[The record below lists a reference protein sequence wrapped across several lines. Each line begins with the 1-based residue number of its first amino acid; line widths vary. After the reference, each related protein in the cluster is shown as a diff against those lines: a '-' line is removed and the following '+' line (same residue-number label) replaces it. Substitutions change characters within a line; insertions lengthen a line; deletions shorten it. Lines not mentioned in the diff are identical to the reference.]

1 MSTPKAAAP
10 RVGIVMGSDS
20 DLEMMH
26 PCMTTLDEFGL
37 PYEVRVVS
45 AHRTPDAA
53 HDYAKA
59 AADRGLGVIIA
70 AAGGAA
76 HLAGVLASLTP
87 LPVIGVPIQ
96 TSSLG
101 GLDSLLSTVQM
112 PSGVPVATVAVG
124 KAGPVNAAVLA
135 AQILA
140 TADPALRQKIVQ
152 YTARLAERVAVAD
165 VNVRTHHA

>member
-1 MSTPKAAAP
+1 
-10 RVGIVMGSDS
+10 MGSDS
-20 DLEMMH
+20 DIEMMH
-26 PCMTTLDEFGL
+26 PCMTTLEEFGL
-37 PYEVRVVS
+37 PYEVRVIS

-53 HDYAKA
+53 HDYAVA

-112 PSGVPVATVAVG
+112 PSGVPVATLAVG

-140 TADPALRQKIVQ
+140 TADPALRQRIVQ
-152 YTARLAERVAVAD
+152 YKARLAERVAIAD

>member
-1 MSTPKAAAP
+1 VSTPKAAAP
-10 RVGIVMGSDS
+10 RVGIVLGSDS
-20 DLEMMH
+20 DLETMH
-26 PCMTTLDEFGL
+26 PCMATLEEFGL
-37 PYEVRVVS
+37 PYEVRVIS

-96 TSSLG
+96 TNSLG
-101 GLDSLLSTVQM
+101 GLDSLLSNVQM

-152 YTARLAERVAVAD
+152 YKARLAESVAVAD
-165 VNVRTHHA
+165 VNVRTRHA